1 MSKLKYNKNN
11 IKQIARKGIVLVTL
25 TSTITFL
32 SGCTKVP
39 ENYPSG
45 FSYIDQEYNDF
56 DDYHKTII
64 KDGVPVE
71 VYKGENI
78 SLTIDKTSLETHKYI
93 YNTGTLISEIYDF
106 NTGYMLVKSVLLTVE
121 GEDNMEKI
129 SDNKYIVDFVD
140 IADYVEGE
148 TLKEYYT
155 IEEIEELEP
164 KIIESVKI
172 LEQHSTQKIK

>member
-1 MSKLKYNKNN
+1 MKRLNYNKTKLKK
-11 IKQIARKGIVLVTL
+11 IAKKGLVLATL
-25 TSTITFL
+25 TSSITFL
-32 SGCTKVP
+32 PGCTKTP

-64 KDGVPVE
+64 KDGVAVE
-71 VYKGENI
+71 VYKGKNI
-78 SLTIDKTSLETHKYI
+78 SLTIDKTTLETKKYI
-93 YNTGTLISEIYDF
+93 YNTGTLISEIYDL
-106 NTGYMLVKSVLLTVE
+106 NTGYMLVNSVLLTVE

-148 TLKEYYT
+148 TFKEYYT

-172 LEQHSTQKIK
+172 LEQYSSQKIK